1 MIEIKPLSNI
11 ATKEKV
17 ARGNKWLEQLPIHI
31 MLIVILVFMLLPFAW
46 MVATSLKPDAEA
58 TPQSLSGL
66 DKSVGRFLN
75 FFWTSSPQFQNYSD
89 AWQGRYNERLPTL
102 AFFDAPF
109 TKYFLNTLISGALR
123 TVGVL
128 ITSILAAWAFARFDF
143 WGKSILFGLILTTLA
158 IPDEAQVIPNLV
170 IVKLLGLSNTFGAL
184 VVPWLASAFYIFL
197 LRQFFLSIPQEL
209 YEAGQID
216 GVKDLGFLWR
226 IGIPLSMPAILTCTL
241 FSFLSTWNAFL
252 WPQVSAPN
260 IPVVQV
266 GLLTF
271 IGNTEVLTQWNL
283 LMAAAM
289 IVTLPIV
296 VLYFMVQ
303 RTFIEG
309 VSRSGIK

>member
-1 MIEIKPLSNI
+1 MIEAKPIPNT
-11 ATKEKV
+11 AVKEKV
-17 ARGNKWLEQLPIHI
+17 TRRNKWLEQLPLHI
-31 MLIVILVFMLLPFAW
+31 TLVVILIFMLLPFFW
-46 MVATSLKPDAEA
+46 MVATSLKPDVEA
-58 TPQSLSGL
+58 TPSSLSGS
-66 DKSVGRFLN
+66 DKSIGRFLS
-75 FFWTSSPQFQNYSD
+75 FFWPGSFQIENYRDAWLGRYSD
-89 AWQGRYNERLPTL
+89 RLPIVPFWEA
-102 AFFDAPF
+102 AFS
-109 TKYFLNTLISGALR
+109 TYFLNTIISGVAR

-128 ITSILAAWAFARFDF
+128 ITSILAAWAFARMEF
-143 WGKSILFGLILTTLA
+143 WGKNILFALILTTLA

-170 IVKLLGLSNTFGAL
+170 IVKLLGLSNNFGAL
-184 VVPWLASAFYIFL
+184 IVPWLASAFYIFL
-197 LRQFFLSIPQEL
+197 LRQFFQSIPQEL

-252 WPQVSAPN
+252 WPQVAAPN

-283 LMAAAM
+283 LMAAAT
-289 IVTLPIV
+289 IVTIPIV
-296 VLYFMVQ
+296 VLYFLVQ

-309 VSRSGIK
+309 VSRTGIK

>member
-1 MIEIKPLSNI
+1 MIEAKPISNI
-11 ATKEKV
+11 AAKEKI
-17 ARGNKWLEQLPIHI
+17 ARRNKWLEQIPLHFV
-31 MLIVILVFMLLPFAW
+31 LIVLLVVMLLPFVW
-46 MVATSLKPDAEA
+46 MTATSLKPDVEA
-58 TPQSLSGL
+58 TPTSLSGV
-66 DKSVGRFLN
+66 DKSVGRFLS
-75 FFWTSSPQFQNYSD
+75 FFSTGNPQFQNYSD
-89 AWQGRYNERLPTL
+89 AWQGRYSDRLPAL

-109 TKYFLNTLISGALR
+109 AKYFLNTIISGALR

-143 WGKSILFGLILTTLA
+143 YGKGILFGLILATLA

-197 LRQFFLSIPQEL
+197 LRQFFMSIPQEL
-209 YEAGQID
+209 YEAGQLD
-216 GVKDLGFLWR
+216 GLKDLGFLWR
-226 IGIPLSMPAILTCTL
+226 IAIPLSMPAILTCVL

-271 IGNTEVLTQWNL
+271 VGNAEVLTQWNL

-296 VLYFMVQ
+296 LLYFLVQ
-303 RTFIEG
+303 RTFLEG
-309 VSRSGIK
+309 VARTGIK